1 MTIKNIRYN
10 KTSNIGKK
18 GQMKMMETIGVLLV
32 FFILVGVVLM
42 FFAGTQR
49 ASANDARSTLAG
61 SKSVETAQAADYL
74 LEMQCTEENIP
85 VDNCIEIEKAQ
96 LLGNMTANDAQLNYE
111 HYYSVFG
118 YATISI
124 SQIYPYSAGNI
135 IVYNNTLA
143 KSHGNS
149 SFTFPVLLYSS
160 KKGVS
165 PKRYNFGVLNVMSY
179 Y

>member
-1 MTIKNIRYN
+1 MQKHKLANER
-10 KTSNIGKK
+10 K

-32 FFILVGVVLM
+32 FFILVGIVLV

-49 ASANDARSTLAG
+49 TSVTD
-61 SKSVETAQAADYL
+61 SKSSLANAKSIESAQAADFL
-74 LEMQCTEENIP
+74 LEMQCSEENIP

-96 LLGNMTANDAQLNYE
+96 LLGNMTAHDSQLNYE
-111 HYYSVFG
+111 HYYPTFG

-124 SQIYPYSAGNI
+124 EQVYPYSTMGKI
-135 IVYNNTLA
+135 IVYNNTLNR
-143 KSHGNS
+143 SYGNS
-149 SFTFPVLLYSS
+149 TFTFPVLLYSS

-165 PKRYNFGVLNVMSY
+165 PKRYNFGILNVISY